1 MYIGGLDIG
10 TTGCKIAVYDEAGT
24 LFQTYYREYP
34 AVFSNGAH
42 EIDFQV
48 IRRGVLELLQQAS
61 RAFPLKALG
70 VTSFGETF
78 VLLDENDKVLAPSML
93 YTDPRGEEEC
103 AQLQTALG
111 TARLTEISGVKP
123 HAMYSIYKLLWIKKN
138 RPELFAQ
145 CRRVL
150 LGQDFIVYALTG
162 HAQIDFSLAARTGAF
177 DIRQNGWSEEIFA
190 AAGIDSALFA
200 QPVPSGTVAGP
211 VKKEL
216 CRQLGI
222 GEDLVVV
229 SACHDQAAAMLGA
242 GIFKNTQA
250 MNGTGTVECVPV
262 LLNRVPED
270 PQLFE
275 GGYAVVPYP
284 TGGYACYAFSF
295 TGGATLK
302 WYRGVFAQ
310 KEQEEAELE
319 QKNVYAL
326 LDERIPDAPTGLL
339 VLPHFAGAATPYMDY
354 SAKAAIVGLTME
366 STKYDIYKALM
377 EGTSYEM
384 RLNFDHLR
392 RFVPPIEEIR
402 ATGGGASS
410 DAWLQIKA
418 DILGTPITALS
429 CGEIG
434 AAGTAAVAGKAVG
447 AFKDFSI
454 VQTMAPVR
462 RVFLPDAQKH
472 REYQVL
478 YQKYTKLYAAVKAV
492 EGRE

>member
-1 MYIGGLDIG
+1 MYIGGLDVG
-10 TTGCKIAVYDEAGT
+10 TTGCKIAVYDETGT

-34 AVFSNGAH
+34 AVFSGGAH
-42 EIDFQV
+42 EIDFDG
-48 IRRGVLELLQQAS
+48 IRRGVLELLQQAC
-61 RAFPLKALG
+61 REFPLKTLG

-78 VLLDENDKVLAPSML
+78 VLLDENDAVLAPSML

-103 AQLQTALG
+103 AQLQAALG
-111 TARLTEISGVKP
+111 AARLTEIAGVKP
-123 HAMYSIYKLLWIKKN
+123 HAMYSIYKLMWLQKN
-138 RPELFAQ
+138 RPELFVR

-162 HAQIDFSLAARTGAF
+162 RAQIDFSLAARTGAF

-190 AAGIDSALFA
+190 AAGLNSALFA

-222 GEDLVVV
+222 GDDLVIV

-242 GIFKNTQA
+242 GIFKSTQA
-250 MNGTGTVECVPV
+250 MNGTGTVECIPV
-262 LLNRVPED
+262 LMDRVPED
-270 PQLFE
+270 PRLFE

-284 TGGYACYAFSF
+284 AGGYACYAFSF
-295 TGGATLK
+295 TGGAALK
-302 WYRGVFAQ
+302 WFRGVFAQ
-310 KEQEEAELE
+310 KEQEEAG

-326 LDERIPDAPTGLL
+326 LDARIPDAPTGLL

-354 SAKAAIVGLTME
+354 GAKAAIVGLTME

-384 RLNFDHLR
+384 RLNFDHLS
-392 RFVPPIEEIR
+392 RFIPPVEEIR

-410 DAWLQIKA
+410 DVWLQIKA

-447 AFKDFSI
+447 AFYDFSI
-454 VQTMAPVR
+454 VQTMAPVG
-462 RVFLPDAQKH
+462 RVFLPDAGKH
-472 REYQVL
+472 SEYEAL
-478 YQKYTKLYAAVKAV
+478 YQKYARLYSAVKAV

>member
-1 MYIGGLDIG
+1 MYIGGLDVG
-10 TTGCKIAVYDEAGT
+10 TTGCKIAVYDETGT

-34 AVFSNGAH
+34 AVFSGGAH
-42 EIDFQV
+42 EIDFDG
-48 IRRGVLELLQQAS
+48 IRRGVLELLQQAC
-61 RAFPLKALG
+61 REFPLKTLG

-78 VLLDENDKVLAPSML
+78 VLLDENDAVLAPSML

-103 AQLQTALG
+103 AQLQAALG
-111 TARLTEISGVKP
+111 AARLTEIAGVKP
-123 HAMYSIYKLLWIKKN
+123 HAMYSIYKLMWLQKN
-138 RPELFAQ
+138 RPELFAR

-162 HAQIDFSLAARTGAF
+162 RAQIDFSLAARTGAF

-190 AAGIDSALFA
+190 AAGLNSALFA

-222 GEDLVVV
+222 GEDLVIV

-242 GIFKNTQA
+242 GIFKSAQA
-250 MNGTGTVECVPV
+250 MNGTGTVECIPV
-262 LLNRVPED
+262 LMDHVPED
-270 PQLFE
+270 PRLFE

-284 TGGYACYAFSF
+284 AGGYACYAFSF
-295 TGGATLK
+295 TGGAALK
-302 WYRGVFAQ
+302 WFRGVFAQ
-310 KEQEEAELE
+310 KEQEEAG

-326 LDERIPDAPTGLL
+326 LDARISDAPTGLL

-354 SAKAAIVGLTME
+354 GAKAAIVGLTME

-384 RLNFDHLR
+384 RLNFDHLS
-392 RFVPPIEEIR
+392 RFIPPVEEIR

-410 DAWLQIKA
+410 DVWLQIKA

-447 AFKDFSI
+447 AFYDFSI
-454 VQTMAPVR
+454 VQKMAPVR
-462 RVFLPDAQKH
+462 RVFLPDAGKH
-472 REYQVL
+472 SEYQAL
-478 YQKYTKLYAAVKAV
+478 YQKYTRLYSAVKAV

>member
-1 MYIGGLDIG
+1 MYIGGLDVG
-10 TTGCKIAVYDEAGT
+10 TTGCKIAVYDETGT

-34 AVFSNGAH
+34 AVFSGGAH
-42 EIDFQV
+42 EIDFDG
-48 IRRGVLELLQQAS
+48 IRRGVLELLRQAC
-61 RAFPLKALG
+61 AEFPLKTLG

-78 VLLDENDKVLAPSML
+78 VLLDENDAVLAPSML

-103 AQLQTALG
+103 AQLQAALG
-111 TARLTEISGVKP
+111 AAKLTQIAGVKP
-123 HAMYSIYKLLWIKKN
+123 HAMYSIYKLMWLKKN
-138 RPELFAQ
+138 RPELFSR

-162 HAQIDFSLAARTGAF
+162 RAQIDFSLAARTGAF

-190 AAGIDSALFA
+190 AAGISSTLFA
-200 QPVPSGTVAGP
+200 QPVPAGTVAGP

-216 CRQLGI
+216 CRQLDV
-222 GEDLVVV
+222 GENLVVV

-242 GIFKNTQA
+242 GIFKSTQA
-250 MNGTGTVECVPV
+250 MNGTGTVECIPV
-262 LLNRVPED
+262 LMDRVPED
-270 PQLFE
+270 PGLFE

-284 TGGYACYAFSF
+284 AGGYACYAFSF
-295 TGGATLK
+295 TGGAALK
-302 WYRGVFAQ
+302 WFRGVFAQ
-310 KEQEEAELE
+310 KEQEEAG

-326 LDERIPDAPTGLL
+326 LDEKIPDAPTGLL

-354 SAKAAIVGLTME
+354 AARAAIVGLTME

-384 RLNFDHLR
+384 RLNFDRLK
-392 RFVPPIEEIR
+392 RFVPPVEEIR

-410 DAWLQIKA
+410 DVWLQIKA
-418 DILGTPITALS
+418 DILGTPLTALS

-447 AFKDFSI
+447 AFDDFSI
-454 VQTMAPVR
+454 VRKMAPVR
-462 RVFLPDAQKH
+462 RVFWPDEKKRGQ
-472 REYQVL
+472 YQAL
-478 YQKYTKLYAAVKAV
+478 YQQYTKLYAAVKAV